1 MRKWGGFRVWAIVWA
16 VLQLA
21 LPPVATF
28 ADARLERESE
38 AYGAAHV
45 ESSSSATCRPI
56 HAAEC
61 ALCQFVSHTSAL
73 ADGAPGPIVV
83 PAETLPPTA
92 PWIGSATSALS
103 QLRPARGPPIV

>member
-1 MRKWGGFRVWAIVWA
+1 MRRWKGFRGWAIVWA

-38 AYGAAHV
+38 ADGATHV
-45 ESSSSATCRPI
+45 EASSSATCPPV

-61 ALCQFVSHTSAL
+61 ALCQFVSRASAPGE
-73 ADGAPGPIVV
+73 GAPCPIATSIV
-83 PAETLPPTA
+83 ALPPA
-92 PWIGSATSALS
+92 AARIARATSALS
-103 QLRPARGPPIV
+103 RLSPARGPPIA

>member
-1 MRKWGGFRVWAIVWA
+1 MWA

-38 AYGAAHV
+38 AYGATHV
-45 ESSSSATCRPI
+45 ESSSSATCPPV

-61 ALCQFVSHTSAL
+61 ALCQFVSRASAPS
-73 ADGAPGPIVV
+73 DGAPCPVV
-83 PAETLPPTA
+83 MPVVARPPATA
-92 PWIGSATSALS
+92 RVASTTSALS
-103 QLRPARGPPIV
+103 QLPLARGPPIA